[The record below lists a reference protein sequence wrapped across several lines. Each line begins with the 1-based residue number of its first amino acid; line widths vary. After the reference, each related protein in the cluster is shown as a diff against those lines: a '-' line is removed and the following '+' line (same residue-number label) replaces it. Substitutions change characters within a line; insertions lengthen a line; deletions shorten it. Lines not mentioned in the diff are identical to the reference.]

1 MTESE
6 TAVDLEAEREKEPGL
21 TSDQVYS
28 VLSDKRRRY
37 AIHYLKQRKDEVS
50 VRELAEQ
57 VAAWENGKELNELT
71 SQERKRVYIALY
83 QSHLPTLDKQGIVEY
98 DDDRGM
104 VTLTAAMANRDIYL
118 EVVPKGNVPWSL
130 YYLGLVIADS
140 VLVGLAWLDV
150 FPFDQLPDLAWAFLI
165 LLTFAASAFIQT
177 YQSRRMRFGDEGP
190 PPELDVEG

>member
-1 MTESE
+1 MTDSESGVE
-6 TAVDLEAEREKEPGL
+6 VAPEANPEL
-21 TSDQVYS
+21 SSDQVYS

-37 AIHYLKQRKDEVS
+37 AIHYLKQQNEAIP

-57 VAAWENGKELNELT
+57 VAAWENGKGVNELT

-104 VTLTAAMANRDIYL
+104 VSLTPAMANRDIYL
-118 EVVPKGNVPWSL
+118 EVVPRGNIPWSL
-130 YYLGLVIADS
+130 YYLGLVGVNG

-150 FPFDQLPDLAWAFLI
+150 FPFDQLSDLALAVIVLV
-165 LLTFAASAFIQT
+165 TFAASAVVQT
-177 YQSRRMRFGDEGP
+177 LQSRRMRFGDDGP
-190 PPELDVEG
+190 PPELDIES